1 MNDNTACT
9 TSSSIQTLTGLLYIL
24 AFAVTLAVVLCLI

>member
-1 MNDNTACT
+1 MNENNVCT

-24 AFAVTLAVVLCLI
+24 AFAVTLTVVLCLI